1 MCGLCG
7 FILKDAGESD
17 MESLRRMT
25 ESIRHRGPDAEGY
38 HVEPG
43 VGIGHRRLSIIDLQ
57 SGGQPLYSEDGSVCV
72 AYNGEIYN
80 HLILR
85 KELEATGHVFR
96 TRSDTEV
103 LVHLYEE
110 YGDAM
115 VTRLSGMFAFA
126 IWDAVKRKL
135 LLVRDRMGQKPLFYA
150 ETRYGLVFG
159 SEIKAVIASGLVE
172 RSVDPDGLSDYLSLN
187 YAVAPR
193 TIVSG
198 IEQLPPGQ
206 LLTFESGSAT
216 VRSYWDFNSP
226 TVPVR
231 SEEESAEELFRLLGE
246 AVDRR
251 LMSEVP
257 LGVLLSGGLDSSS
270 IVAMLAQR
278 SPQPVKTFSIG
289 FKEASFDESRYARLI
304 ATRYNTEHHELEVNP
319 DIGDILPGLVWS
331 LDEPFGDASAIPAYL
346 LAGFARSEI
355 TVALNGDGA
364 DELFGGYPTLQADRI
379 ASSYRLLP
387 AVLRETIS
395 DWVNKLPV
403 SFRKVS
409 MDLMARQFVAGASH
423 DRSEW
428 HYWWRLISTDEDKNL
443 LLCDDVANARIGP
456 SAQAQFIEA
465 YNNAPYADGA
475 NRQLYV
481 DQKTFLPGDILTK
494 ADRTSMGRSL
504 EARSPFLD
512 EQVVD
517 FANGLPFDFKV
528 RRHEGKYILKQA
540 MEGRLPD
547 QTLSRRKRGF
557 NAPISLWFQGPMREL
572 LCDSLHESRIRQ
584 TGLFNPGAVRRII
597 DDHLKG
603 TKDNGLRLWGLLS
616 FQLWHERF
624 IQSDLATLGAGEG

>member
-1 MCGLCG
+1 MP
-7 FILKDAGESD
+7 D
-17 MESLRRMT
+17 MEILRRMT
-25 ESIRHRGPDAEGY
+25 GSIRHRGPDAEGY
-38 HVEPG
+38 HVETG
-43 VGIGHRRLSIIDLQ
+43 VGIGHRRLSIIDIEG
-57 SGGQPLYSEDGSVCV
+57 GGQPLYNEDGSVCV

-85 KELEATGHVFR
+85 KELEDSGHVFR
-96 TRSDTEV
+96 TRADTEV

-126 IWDAVKRKL
+126 IWDVINRKL
-135 LLVRDRMGQKPLFYA
+135 LLGRDRMGQKPLFFA

-159 SEIKAVIASGLVE
+159 SEMKSVLASGLVD
-172 RSVDPDGLSDYLSLN
+172 RCVDPDGLSDFLSLN
-187 YAVAPR
+187 YVVAPR

-198 IEQLPPGQ
+198 IKQLPPGQ
-206 LLTFESGSAT
+206 ILTLENGTRA
-216 VRSYWDFNSP
+216 VRSYWDFDSP
-226 TVPVR
+226 AVPVH
-231 SEEESAEELFRLLGE
+231 SQEESAEELYRLLGD
-246 AVDRR
+246 AVDQR

-257 LGVLLSGGLDSSS
+257 LGVLLSGGMDSSS
-270 IVAMLAQR
+270 VVAMMAQR
-278 SPQPVKTFSIG
+278 SSQRIKTFSIG
-289 FKEASFDESRYARLI
+289 FEEASYDESRYARLI
-304 ATRYNTEHHELEVNP
+304 ANRYNTEHHELVVNP

-379 ASSYRLLP
+379 AASYRLLP
-387 AVLRETIS
+387 SGMRKTLA
-395 DWVNKLPV
+395 DWVNKMPV
-403 SFRKVS
+403 SFSKVS
-409 MDLMARQFVAGASH
+409 IDLMARQFVAGASH
-423 DRSEW
+423 DQAEW

-443 LLCDDVANARIGP
+443 LICGDVANARNGP
-456 SAQAQFIEA
+456 SAQEQFVEA
-465 YNNAPYADGA
+465 YHSAPYTGGAD
-475 NRQLYV
+475 RQMYV

-494 ADRTSMGRSL
+494 ADRTTMGRSL

-512 EQVVD
+512 ERVVD

-528 RRHEGKYILKQA
+528 RWHEGKYILRQA
-540 MEGRLPD
+540 MEGRIPD

-572 LCDSLHESRIRQ
+572 LCDTLHESRIRQ
-584 TGLFNPGAVRRII
+584 TGLFNPGVVGRII
-597 DDHLKG
+597 DDHLG
-603 TKDNGLRLWGLLS
+603 GRRDNGLRLWGLLS

-624 IQSDLATLGAGEG
+624 IQSDLETLGTGER